1 MHLWK
6 LLLLLRLCSAL
17 AFTPSR
23 HSIQK
28 FQKLNAL
35 SRNTPFSRYSLSVES
50 NLRLASRSDD
60 EDDGRGAESVYSDL
74 ALENPLVL
82 SLATSFIEVFMIAS
96 KLDNLS
102 LETLVNWESKLEKL
116 ISEIKQL
123 KDKDVLLGT
132 YWVMLSKVSVIQLNP
147 MQVSTFEKVVDNIS
161 DGLLRIQDSNVPITA
176 LIDDI
181 TQLQL
186 DFIEKFR
193 VIIDDGGSEGYSQS
207 SNQEL
212 LCYQFAGI
220 IRKIYDRIS
229 KTLGN
234 NFDAS
239 LSTQSLRLSN
249 WVTPVYAR
257 LQRRFVRF
265 LASNVEEKLLD
276 LNAESFDRFLD
287 AVKFDVM
294 SPRYGLY
301 SATANASTRDVYP
314 PWKLAEFIIKV
325 IRYTVREEGSLGLD
339 MKVINRYQRDLAS
352 RMRVPSKPLE
362 QIYNEKKLVL
372 NTKEHELVEEMLNLG
387 HVAVSAIIT
396 TWHIRHNIIG
406 VPDPKEPTKLVKD
419 FLKPVILLNKDGA
432 MDSIPKYIRDDIVN
446 DVDDLSRRVE
456 SPSSAL
462 MASAV
467 VAHAVRYTAAEEYR
481 ALITYNSD
489 DKDWP
494 MSRDATYVALLSSV
508 LEDYILYKDDSQL
521 NENLI
526 ACAALEETIGVR
538 EPRSAC
544 TQAYDI
550 ALQRVCNSI
559 ITNADLALKADSFIA
574 KINNLEGAI
583 TLVLRL
589 PDGVGKKVRVAAFKS
604 ILEKYIA
611 TSSSISELDSFAPVL
626 ARVLSINADQ
636 AKAFVEPLKMS
647 KFDKT
652 IGSILMNS
660 DMLSLSTSLDAL
672 YKEEFDKLLQSVK
685 MPHDAAVK
693 RVEYIAAAIFQS
705 YLEVSY
711 EESRK
716 VGMGANNANNKPDS
730 LLRKAFSMGK
740 HPIFKAIGSATPLI
754 DNAVLVMSKKYEKDV
769 QYLMNIIK
777 MLESYIQLSTASQA
791 SNSVDSNVNA
801 KLGLSAGWG
810 GSLDGNDDKNYIEFL
825 TVLQA
830 ALLKVY
836 TVSSLKT
843 GYR

>member
-1 MHLWK
+1 M
-6 LLLLLRLCSAL
+6 
-17 AFTPSR
+17 
-23 HSIQK
+23 
-28 FQKLNAL
+28 QKLKTWHNL
-35 SRNTPFSRYSLSVES
+35 PREIKILRFSGVEES
-50 NLRLASRSDD
+50 KMRVLARVDD
-60 EDDGRGAESVYSDL
+60 EDESGSSRAIFSDRV
-74 ALENPLVL
+74 LENPLVV
-82 SLATSFIEVFMIAS
+82 SLATSFTEIFMIAS
-96 KLDNLS
+96 KLDSLS
-102 LETLVNWESKLEKL
+102 LGTLMNWENKLEKL
-116 ISEIKQL
+116 INEIKLL
-123 KDKDVLLGT
+123 KDKEVLLGM
-132 YWVMLSKVSVIQLNP
+132 YWVMLSKVSVSQLNP

-161 DGLLRIQDSNVPITA
+161 DGLLRLQDSNVPITA

-207 SNQEL
+207 SSQEL

-229 KTLGN
+229 KTLGG

-276 LNAESFDRFLD
+276 LNNESFDKFLD
-287 AVKFDVM
+287 AIKFDVM

-301 SATANASTRDVYP
+301 STSPPSDVYP

-325 IRYTVREEGSLGLD
+325 IRYTVRDEASLGLD

-352 RMRVPSKPLE
+352 RMRVPSRPLE
-362 QIYNEKKLVL
+362 QIYNEKKLIL
-372 NTKEHELVEEMLNLG
+372 TSKEQELVEEMLNLG

-396 TWHIRHNIIG
+396 TWHIRHNILG
-406 VPDPKEPTKLVKD
+406 VPDAKEPTKLVKD
-419 FLKPVILLNKDGA
+419 FIKPVILLNKDNA
-432 MDSIPKYIRDDIVN
+432 MESIPKYIRDDVTN

-456 SPSSAL
+456 NPSANL
-462 MASAV
+462 IASTII
-467 VAHAVRYTAAEEYR
+467 AHAVRYTAAEEYR

-508 LEDYILYKDDSQL
+508 LEDYILNKDGIQL

-544 TQAYDI
+544 AQAYDI

-559 ITNADLALKADSFIA
+559 ITNADQMSKADSFVT
-574 KINNLEGAI
+574 KINNLENAI
-583 TLVLRL
+583 TLILRF
-589 PDGVGKKVRVAAFKS
+589 PDGNGKKVRVAAFKS

-611 TSSSISELDSFAPVL
+611 HSSSITDLDSFAPVL
-626 ARVLSINADQ
+626 ARVLSINPDQ

-660 DMLSLSTSLDAL
+660 DIVGISSASLDSL

-685 MPHDAAVK
+685 IPQDAAVK

-716 VGMGANNANNKPDS
+716 IGVGMSNANSKPDS
-730 LLRKAFSMGK
+730 LLRKAYSMGN
-740 HPIFKAIGSATPLI
+740 HPIFKGIGSVTPMI
-754 DNAVLVMSKKYEKDV
+754 DNAVAVMSKKYEKDS
-769 QYLMNIIK
+769 QNLLNIIK
-777 MLESYIQLSTASQA
+777 MLENYIQLSSTTQA
-791 SNSVDSNVNA
+791 STNIDMTVNA
-801 KLGLSAGWG
+801 KLGLDSGWG
-810 GSLDGNDDKNYIEFL
+810 GNVDGNNDKKYIEFL
-825 TVLQA
+825 TTLQA
-830 ALLKVY
+830 ALVKVY
-836 TVSSLKT
+836 TVASIRT